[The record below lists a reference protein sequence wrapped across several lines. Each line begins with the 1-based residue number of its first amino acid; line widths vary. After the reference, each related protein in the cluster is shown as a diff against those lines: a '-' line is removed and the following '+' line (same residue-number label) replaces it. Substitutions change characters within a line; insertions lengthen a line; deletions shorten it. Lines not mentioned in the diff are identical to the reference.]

1 MVETKISRRLE
12 AGIAKLVF
20 NLRRNNSATSYL
32 DRLVVELLRDEC
44 SFASQLTTLLLPQG
58 LNDIYIRHL
67 EQYIQ
72 RYPKAETSS
81 VEGFYSKLCER
92 LCRSVES
99 GHLSS
104 AHILCYA
111 LTKPDSHTSL
121 LAGYYCLTAEDVAT
135 MMSYLTTNKR
145 GENINIRDI
154 IRNV

>member
-20 NLRRNNSATSYL
+20 NLGRNKSATSYL

-44 SFASQLTTLLLPQG
+44 SFASQLATLLLPQG
-58 LNDIYIRHL
+58 LDSIYIRHL

-72 RYPKAETSS
+72 RYPKAEVANAKT
-81 VEGFYSKLCER
+81 FYTKLCER
-92 LCRSVES
+92 LYRTIETS
-99 GHLSS
+99 HLSS

-111 LTKPDSHTSL
+111 LAKPDSHTSL

-135 MMSYLTTNKR
+135 MIRHLTTNKK
-145 GENINIRDI
+145 GENINLSST